1 MEQAEQIRKGRKSMI
16 DKVFAILGASA
27 FLVSGLYIL
36 FATINVQQMS
46 DDEREIYG
54 HGPKGQGRK

>member
-1 MEQAEQIRKGRKSMI
+1 MI